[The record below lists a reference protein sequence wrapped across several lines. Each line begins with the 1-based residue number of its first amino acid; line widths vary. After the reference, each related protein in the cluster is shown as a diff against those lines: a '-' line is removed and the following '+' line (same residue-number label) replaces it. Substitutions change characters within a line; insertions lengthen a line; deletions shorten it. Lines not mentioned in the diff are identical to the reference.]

1 MCCQCSGV
9 PWVSHNANTLEMIIH
24 FSEVLVAKIDD
35 NVSASLETLKLIPI
49 ISEVSVEPEASAEQV
64 EPRDEK
70 IANLEAQLAEAQ
82 TRERDG
88 ILRVKAE
95 MENLRRRT
103 ELDIEKAHKFAL
115 EKFIN
120 ELLPV
125 IDSLDRALEVAD
137 KANPDMSAMVE
148 GIELTLKSMLDVVRK
163 FGVEVIAETN
173 VPLDPNV
180 HQAIAMVESDD
191 VAPGNV
197 LGIMQK
203 GYTLNGRTIR
213 AAMVTVA
220 KAKA

>member
-1 MCCQCSGV
+1 MSSKEQKTPEGQA
-9 PWVSHNANTLEMIIH
+9 PEEIITEQH
-24 FSEVLVAKIDD
+24 DEVEAI
-35 NVSASLETLKLIPI
+35 
-49 ISEVSVEPEASAEQV
+49 EPDASAEQV
-64 EPRDEK
+64 DPRDEK
-70 IANLEAQLAEAQ
+70 IANLEAQLVEAQ
-82 TRERDG
+82 NRERDSV
-88 ILRVKAE
+88 LRIKAE

-103 ELDIEKAHKFAL
+103 EQDVEKAHKFAL
-115 EKFIN
+115 EKFVN

-137 KANPDMSAMVE
+137 KANPDNAAMIE

-163 FGVEVIAETN
+163 FGVEVIADTD

-180 HQAIAMVESDD
+180 HQAIAMVESEE
-191 VAPGNV
+191 VEAGKV
-197 LGIMQK
+197 LGVMQK